1 MTGKTIIRV
10 LGGQIK
16 RRLVLEA
23 TTLEEA
29 STVLGGGMQGM
40 VVQSMILG
48 DGKQGT
54 PARGTTVS

>member
-16 RRLVLEA
+16 RGLVLEA

-29 STVLGGGMQGM
+29 STVLGGGMQGV
-40 VVQSMILG
+40 VVQSIVLG
-48 DGKQGT
+48 DGK
-54 PARGTTVS
+54 

>member
-16 RRLVLEA
+16 RGLVLEA

-29 STVLGGGMQGM
+29 STVLGGGMQGV
-40 VVQSMILG
+40 VVQSIVLG
-48 DGKQGT
+48 GGKRGK